1 MTWLGIIWYHGT
13 TVTISPI
20 GAKHPIVHNNQI
32 KGKRMQ
38 KIRIGALISGGG
50 TNLQAII
57 DACEEGAIDGEMV
70 FVGSDQPGV
79 KGLERAAAHN
89 IPTFVVDYGPIV
101 RAYRSDPA
109 SVVLPADFSL
119 DEIIAKQHLFSAS
132 APQERVNAFLCTRA
146 VAEDRLL
153 AEMTALG
160 PVDLLVLAGFMR
172 NLTPYFIDRFNTD
185 PANPRIMNI
194 HPAILPSFPGVDG
207 YGDTFRYGCK
217 VGGCTVHFIDYGE
230 DSGPIIGQRA
240 FPILETD
247 TLDDVKRKGLEQEW
261 ALYPECIQ
269 YFAQGRL
276 KTMRMT
282 HTLDNGDVFQRTVV
296 KIAQEQ

>member
-1 MTWLGIIWYHGT
+1 MGE
-13 TVTISPI
+13 
-20 GAKHPIVHNNQI
+20 
-32 KGKRMQ
+32 

-57 DACEEGAIDGEMV
+57 DACEDGRIDGEMAL
-70 FVGSDQPGV
+70 VGSDQAGV
-79 KGLERAAAHN
+79 KGLERARRHD
-89 IPTFVVDYGPIV
+89 IPGFVVEYGPFI
-101 RAYRSDPA
+101 RAYKQNPGQFEPPR
-109 SVVLPADFSL
+109 DFDIEDAL
-119 DEIIAKQHLFSAS
+119 AKQYLFGDD
-132 APQERVNAFLCTRA
+132 APEERIREFLYTRA
-146 VAEDRLL
+146 AAESRLL
-153 AEMTALG
+153 AEIDARG

-172 NLTPYFIDRFNTD
+172 NLTPYFVDRFNTD
-185 PANPRIMNI
+185 PNSPRIMNI

-261 ALYPECIQ
+261 QLYPECIQ
-269 YFAQGRL
+269 HFAKKRL
-276 KTMRMT
+276 KTVKMT
-282 HTLDNGDVFQRTVV
+282 HTLDNGQVYQRTVA
-296 KIAQEQ
+296 KIAQK

>member
-1 MTWLGIIWYHGT
+1 M
-13 TVTISPI
+13 S
-20 GAKHPIVHNNQI
+20 
-32 KGKRMQ
+32 Q

-57 DACEEGAIDGEMV
+57 DACEDGRIDGEMA

-79 KGLERAAAHN
+79 KGLERARKHN
-89 IPTFVVDYGPIV
+89 IARFVVEYGPFV
-101 RAYRSDPA
+101 QAYRQDSTQFA
-109 SVVLPADFSL
+109 LPTDFDISEML
-119 DEIIAKQHLFSAS
+119 ARQHLFSAD
-132 APQERVNAFLCTRA
+132 APEDRIREFLCTRA
-146 VAEDRLL
+146 AAENRLL
-153 AEMTALG
+153 SEIDAHG

-185 PANPRIMNI
+185 PGNPRIMNI

-247 TLDDVKRKGLEQEW
+247 TLDDVKRKGLDQEW
-261 ALYPECIQ
+261 QLYPECIQ
-269 YFAQGRL
+269 NFTRGFL
-276 KTMRMT
+276 KTVKMT
-282 HTLDNGDVFQRTVV
+282 HHLDSGQIYQRRVV
-296 KIAQEQ
+296 KIAQPALRD

>member
-1 MTWLGIIWYHGT
+1 MGE
-13 TVTISPI
+13 
-20 GAKHPIVHNNQI
+20 
-32 KGKRMQ
+32 
-38 KIRIGALISGGG
+38 KIRIGSLISGGG

-57 DACEEGAIDGEMV
+57 DACEDGRIDGEMA
-70 FVGSDQPGV
+70 FVASDQSGV
-79 KGLERAAAHN
+79 KGLERARSHN
-89 IPTFVVDYGPIV
+89 IASFVVEYGPFIQ
-101 RAYRSDPA
+101 AYRQDPA
-109 SVVLPADFSL
+109 NFTLPDDFDFS
-119 DEIIAKQHLFSAS
+119 EICAKQHLFSAG
-132 APQERVNAFLCTRA
+132 APEDRVRSFLCTRA
-146 VAEDRLL
+146 AAESRLL
-153 AEMTALG
+153 SEIKAHG

-185 PANPRIMNI
+185 PDNPRIMNI

-261 ALYPECIQ
+261 QLYPQCIQ
-269 YFAQGRL
+269 NFARGLL
-276 KTMRMT
+276 KTVNMT
-282 HTLDNGDVFQRTVV
+282 HRLDGGRVFKRTMV
-296 KIAQEQ
+296 KIAQPA